1 VLQPVPLLVIVGFA
15 AAMVTAGRWLWTKGE
30 GGRVVAASLLS
41 TLAVDG
47 LFLILALISP
57 QLSGLV

>member
-1 VLQPVPLLVIVGFA
+1 MALPLLGFSA
-15 AAMVTAGRWLWTKGE
+15 WLWERGE
-30 GGRVVAASLLS
+30 GGRVMAVSLLS

-47 LFLILALISP
+47 VFVCLALLAP